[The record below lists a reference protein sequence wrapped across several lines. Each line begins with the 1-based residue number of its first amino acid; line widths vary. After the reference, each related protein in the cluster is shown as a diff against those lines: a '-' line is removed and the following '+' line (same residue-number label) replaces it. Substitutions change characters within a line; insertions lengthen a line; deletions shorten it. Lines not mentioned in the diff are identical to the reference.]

1 MLVEQK
7 PYIRIGLNMK
17 NFEPCSHPDNAERT
31 AGIRA
36 MEAGPSV
43 AQRQFVPYTLAPPLV
58 NLEWLYSTGEFKSFT
73 KFFPEDTCNIKGL
86 HVFLASTVGQ

>member
-1 MLVEQK
+1 MRNSLL
-7 PYIRIGLNMK
+7 YNRL
-17 NFEPCSHPDNAERT
+17 DTAERT
-31 AGIRA
+31 CGIRA

-43 AQRQFVPYTLAPPLV
+43 AQRQFVLYTLAPPLV

-86 HVFLASTVGQ
+86 QRF